1 MNNINTHNYYHKNEK
16 KAAKIEKVK
25 DIIMY
30 GIKQEQEYL
39 TNLLQI
45 EPEKYLERENDHYYL
60 TFCKKCLIPWI
71 VHQHEGEDE
80 YHQIVFNK
88 KRTIIDEDLQVEAR
102 NIIEEKIMELK
113 AYKEACEKLQAIHTN
128 DKTREPK
135 QEIAIL
141 SNDRNANQEE
151 LVRNCLLVGDLSR
164 KSRSQ
169 KDAEK
174 NAIEKVKRWENCKV
188 CNKLCS
194 SENAL
199 KQHIESTHEEP
210 YSEILAREKE
220 SKAIDNIEE
229 KKPKDDED

>member
-102 NIIEEKIMELK
+102 DIIEEKIMELK
-113 AYKEACEKLQAIHTN
+113 AYKEACEKLQTIHTN

-135 QEIAIL
+135 QEIAIM

-164 KSRSQ
+164 KS
-169 KDAEK
+169 
-174 NAIEKVKRWENCKV
+174 
-188 CNKLCS
+188 
-194 SENAL
+194 
-199 KQHIESTHEEP
+199 
-210 YSEILAREKE
+210 
-220 SKAIDNIEE
+220 
-229 KKPKDDED
+229 